1 MGLLFNLDTDT
12 VKGPTTSLYCRIDQ
26 ITIQKEVN
34 RIIISL
40 SYFND
45 VEKTSRID
53 SISYEVLVYED
64 SDSEGKDIRLP
75 STLKLDLG
83 EKVVIKEPIYKQE
96 LVQEK
101 VPYVSFDSQG
111 DEITKYREIEVEK
124 NIKIGEEENEVL
136 IPSFNAIQKDLF
148 QFCYGKIKEELLKT
162 FPYLEIKEV

>member
-96 LVQEK
+96 LVKEK
-101 VPYVSFDSQG
+101 VPYVSFDELG
-111 DEITKYREIEVEK
+111 EEITKYQEVEVK
-124 NIKIGEEENEVL
+124 RNIKIGEEEKEATV
-136 IPSFNAIQKDLF
+136 STYTAIQKDIF
-148 QFCYGKIKEELLKT
+148 GFCYDKIKQKLLES